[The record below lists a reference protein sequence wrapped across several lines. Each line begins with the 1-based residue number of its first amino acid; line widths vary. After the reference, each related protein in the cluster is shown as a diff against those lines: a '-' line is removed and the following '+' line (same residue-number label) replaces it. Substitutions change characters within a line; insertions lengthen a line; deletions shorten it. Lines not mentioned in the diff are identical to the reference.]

1 MTDPVIGSPPELTF
15 NDFSELLA
23 SAPLFVGIH
32 SPVFDED
39 GSIVD
44 FQLVWWNDFYAR
56 VRRDK
61 PVRGQSMMATY
72 LDPTVALD
80 LATRAWRGDDVS
92 QEFDFD
98 FPVSEQQ
105 VYSWQASTTVLSVRW
120 FRYRDLVAEVA
131 QDVTE
136 LKSIENRLLESD
148 LELLEAWRLQET
160 ADIKQEL
167 ARDMHDSV
175 IQRLLA
181 VGIGVRHTLNTTDVS
196 ASNRAQAELIIR
208 NVDEAID
215 ELRSIVDTLMSPTT
229 AERVGGRAEEAILD
243 VIDSMTPLLG
253 HRPAYSFNNRCELSD
268 DLKYDVSA
276 VVRESLA
283 NVAQHAEATR
293 SFVHVE
299 CRDGLFTVRV
309 LDDGV
314 GPQSL
319 RPGGYGLANLA
330 ERAARHGG
338 FIDLSP
344 RPDRPGSR
352 LKWSIPCPGSA
363 ADPSK
368 ASVDRT

>member
-1 MTDPVIGSPPELTF
+1 MTDPVIGSPPELTL

-32 SPVFDED
+32 APVFADD
-39 GSIVD
+39 GSIAD

-72 LDPTVALD
+72 LDPAVALD
-80 LATRAWRGDDVS
+80 LATRAWRGHEVN
-92 QEFDFD
+92 QEFNFD
-98 FPVSEQQ
+98 FHDNEAQL
-105 VYSWQASTTVLSVRW
+105 YSWQSSTTVLSVRW
-120 FRYRDLVAEVA
+120 FRYQCLVAEVA
-131 QDVTE
+131 QDITE

-181 VGIGVRHTLNTTDVS
+181 VGMGVRHTVNTAGLSD
-196 ASNRAQAELIIR
+196 SNKARAELIIR

-215 ELRSIVDTLMSPTT
+215 ELRSIVDTLMNPTSP
-229 AERVGGRAEEAILD
+229 ERAGGHAEEVILD

-268 DLKYDVSA
+268 ELKYDVSA

-283 NVAQHAEATR
+283 NVAKHADATR

-299 CRDGLFTVRV
+299 CRDGLFTIRV

-314 GPQSL
+314 GPKGP
-319 RPGGYGLANLA
+319 RTDGYGLANLA
-330 ERAARHGG
+330 ERAARHRG
-338 FIDLSP
+338 FLDLSP

-352 LKWSIPCPGSA
+352 LKWSIPCPSSSGDA
-363 ADPSK
+363 SK
-368 ASVDRT
+368 VSVGRT

>member
-1 MTDPVIGSPPELTF
+1 MTDPTRGSPPELTL

-23 SAPLFVGIH
+23 SAPLFVGVH
-32 SPVFDED
+32 TPVFADD
-39 GSIVD
+39 GSITD
-44 FQLVWWNDFYAR
+44 FQLVWWNEIYAR
-56 VRRDK
+56 VRRDG

-72 LDPTVALD
+72 LQPSVALD
-80 LATRAWRGDDVS
+80 LAIRAWRGEEVN

-98 FPVSEQQ
+98 FPDGEARL
-105 VYSWQASTTVLSVRW
+105 YNWHKSTAVLSVRW
-120 FRYRDLVAEVA
+120 FRYRNLVAEVA

-160 ADIKQEL
+160 VDIKQTL

-181 VGIGVRHTLNTTDVS
+181 VGIGVRHTLNTSDVS
-196 ASNRAQAELIIR
+196 ASNRVHAELIIR

-215 ELRSIVDTLMSPTT
+215 ELRSIVDTLMNPTT
-229 AERVGGRAEEAILD
+229 PERVSGRAEDVILD

-253 HRPAYSFNNRCELSD
+253 HRPAYSFSNRCELPD

-283 NVAQHAEATR
+283 NVAQHAEASR

-299 CRDGLFTVRV
+299 CRDGLFTIRV

-314 GPQSL
+314 GPKDS
-319 RPGGYGLANLA
+319 RPDGYGLANLA

-338 FIDLSP
+338 FLELSP

-352 LKWSIPCPGSA
+352 LKWSIPCPGSSG
-363 ADPSK
+363 DLSRT
-368 ASVDRT
+368 SVDRT